1 MQHHLVSNVSSNK
14 TTNIQFLNSSKTPKF
29 EKVKFSHEIN
39 HKQMKKAVI
48 IFVSIFAV
56 LLIAAA
62 AVPFLFKDKIKAK
75 IDEEIAQS
83 VNADVVFD
91 TDKFGITLFKDFPNI
106 TVTLE
111 DFGIVGRDEFEG
123 EVLLAV
129 KKFELEAN
137 LKSVIF
143 DDQVRLKGITLVN
156 PKINIKVLENGKANY
171 EIMIPTEEKPEETS
185 DDAEFSMGIDQW
197 EIVNGDISYSDESI
211 PFSMTLED
219 VNHTGSGD
227 FGSDVFDMKS
237 LTDIAKT
244 TINFDGIEYLANKK
258 LNLDMVLNM
267 DLKNMKF
274 TFKDNTAIINDLPL
288 KFDGYFAM
296 PTDDYEMDITFSSPE
311 SSFKSLL
318 SLVPG
323 VYKEDFN
330 DITTAGSLAFSG
342 FVKGVYNETT
352 MPAFNVNLKVAD
364 AMFQYP
370 DLPTA
375 VKNINVD
382 MLIDSKDFNNDDIL
396 IDIKKFVMDLGNNPI
411 NAVAKIKGLEKPNI
425 NAAVK
430 AKLNLADL
438 GKMFPMDGL
447 TMKGLFN
454 LDLKANGVY
463 DSLTNRFPNVKS
475 NMTLKGGN
483 FKYSEYPVPLENVNF
498 ASEVTNTGGKMENTL
513 VVVDYFDMLLDG
525 EKVEGS
531 LTLKDL
537 VNYTW
542 DAKVKGI
549 IDLEKITKI
558 FPLDSMQLSGK
569 IKADITSKGQYSDL
583 EAERYSKIPT
593 SGIMSIA
600 NFNYESADLPQGFS
614 IANANASFSPEKINI
629 KSFKGRA
636 GKTDMNIDGYVSN
649 YINYIFNDN
658 ATLKGNMNFR
668 SQKVDVNEWMTE
680 EEVATDDSTSQ
691 PMEVV
696 EIPKN
701 IDFTLNSNIANVDY
715 DNMKLKNVKGIINVK
730 DGKVIMNDVNFNSL
744 GGTFAMNG
752 TYDSRDIKHPTYN
765 FEIDMKEVSIK
776 ESYNTF
782 NTVKA
787 FAPIAQFVNGKFS
800 TDFKLNGE
808 LGQDML
814 PLLSTISGSGL
825 INIVNAVLEKNNALN
840 KVSSLMDDNKFG
852 SNMALKDLLLQT
864 EIKDGKLNVKPFDV
878 KLGDYM
884 ANVTGSTGFDGA
896 IKYDMKLDIPAG
908 AYGAKLNGLL
918 SSVSGSES
926 TNETIQL
933 PIQFSGTFLS
943 PKVKLGNA
951 LSKENLSNQVKDIAK
966 QKLTEQILDN
976 KDKLIKDSNI
986 AKYIDSA
993 AINDT
998 KAQLKA
1004 KQDSLKRV
1012 YETEKKK
1019 AEDSVRRIIEKQK
1032 EDAKKKAKDKIKGFF
1047 K

>member
-1 MQHHLVSNVSSNK
+1 
-14 TTNIQFLNSSKTPKF
+14 
-29 EKVKFSHEIN
+29 
-39 HKQMKKAVI
+39 MKKALI
-48 IFVSIFAV
+48 IFISILVV
-56 LLIAAA
+56 LVVAAA
-62 AVPFLFKDKIKAK
+62 AVPFLFEDKIKAK

-91 TDKFGITLFKDFPNI
+91 ADKFGITLFKDFPNI

-137 LKSVIF
+137 LKSVVF
-143 DDQVRLKGITLVN
+143 DDQVRLKGVTLVD
-156 PKINIKVLENGKANY
+156 PKVNVIVLSNGKANY
-171 EIMIPTEEKPEETS
+171 DIMIPTEEKPEETS
-185 DDAEFSMGIDQW
+185 DDSEFSIGIDQW
-197 EIVNGDISYSDESI
+197 EIINGDISYTDKSI
-211 PFSMTLED
+211 PFAMNLEG

-227 FGSDVFDMKS
+227 FGSDIFDMKS
-237 LTDIAKT
+237 LTDVAKT
-244 TINFDGIEYLANKK
+244 SVTFDGTEYLENKK

-274 TFKDNTAIINDLPL
+274 TFKDNTAIVNDLPL

-296 PTDDYEMDITFSSPE
+296 PTDDYEMDIAFSSPE

-323 VYKEDFN
+323 IYKKDFN

-352 MPAFNVNLKVAD
+352 MPAFNVNLKVAN

-396 IDIKKFVMDLGNNPI
+396 IDIKKFMMDLGNNPI
-411 NAVAKIKGLEKPNI
+411 NAVAKIQGLEKPNI
-425 NAAVK
+425 NADVK

-438 GKMFPMDGL
+438 SKMFPMDGL
-447 TMKGLFN
+447 SMKGLFD
-454 LDLKANGVY
+454 LDVKANGVY

-475 NMTLKGGN
+475 NMTLKDGN
-483 FKYSEYPVPLENVNF
+483 FKYSEYPVPLEQVNF
-498 ASEVTNTGGKMENTL
+498 ASKVTNTGGKMENTL
-513 VVVDYFDMLLDG
+513 VVVDHFDMLLDG
-525 EKVEGS
+525 EKVEGN

-542 DAKVKGI
+542 DAKVKGT

-569 IKADITSKGQYSDL
+569 IKADIASKGQYDDL
-583 EAERYSKIPT
+583 EAERYSQIPT
-593 SGIMSIA
+593 SGTMSVS
-600 NFNYESADLPQGFS
+600 NFKYESADLPQGFS
-614 IANANASFSPEKINI
+614 IASANASFSPEKINI
-629 KSFKGRA
+629 KSFKGKA
-636 GKTDMNIDGYVSN
+636 GKTDMSIDGYVSN

-680 EEVATDDSTSQ
+680 EEVATGDSTSQ
-691 PMEVV
+691 PIEVV

-701 IDFTLNSNIANVDY
+701 IDFTLNSIIANVDY
-715 DNMKLKNVKGIINVK
+715 DNMKLKNVKGVINVK

-744 GGTFAMNG
+744 GGAFAMNG
-752 TYDSRDIKHPTYN
+752 TYDSRDIKHPTYD
-765 FEIDMKEVSIK
+765 FDFDMKEVSIK

-787 FAPIAQFVNGKFS
+787 FASIAQFVNGKFS

-808 LGQDML
+808 LGQDMM

-840 KVSSLMDDNKFG
+840 KVSSLMDDSKFG
-852 SNMALKDLLLQT
+852 SNMALKNLLLQT

-896 IKYDMKLDIPAG
+896 INYDMKLEIPAG

-918 SSVSGSES
+918 SSVSGKEG

-933 PIQFSGTFLS
+933 PVQFSGTFLS
-943 PKVKLGNA
+943 PKVKLGNV
-951 LSKENLSNQVKDIAK
+951 LSKENLSSQAKDIAK
-966 QKLTEQILDN
+966 QKLTEQMLDN
-976 KDKLIKDSNI
+976 KDKLIKDPNI

-1012 YETEKKK
+1012 YEAEKKK
-1019 AEDSVRRIIEKQK
+1019 AEDSVRSIIEKQK